1 MSKKQETPETTVGNI
16 KENKKENK
24 KEKKPKKPKIKRD
37 QKLLIQVGIIIGAI
51 FIMVIGV
58 SAVILVKGNKD
69 TYLESKQEFITP
81 QAEKLKEYYDLLGRP
96 GFFFDRWLEEPDLC
110 TMLTVTDEGDPANDE
125 LIADFPLISI
135 DAEFM
140 LPDYDPD
147 ELDNYTRRQQFLLA
161 SYMYQEIWL
170 YELISMFQ
178 AENQR
183 LMCIDVSDEHWGTA
197 YHDLNTDELQFLMT
211 ADAAEDY
218 DAIQSVYHLGE
229 DYSDILNELS
239 SIEKV
244 KKTHRTVFERYESRK
259 NGKYYYL
266 CIIPILSDGEV
277 RAVFISSYDWS
288 DFHSSLMK
296 KMIILVVV
304 SALVLVLASVLLLF
318 FINRSAIRPLA
329 RVQQGVREYM
339 VTKNSQSIV
348 DQLSEIK
355 QKNEFGVLADDV
367 SHMVVEINRHTYQI
381 AKLSGERE
389 RVATELSLAA
399 NIQMGVLPVDFPK
412 EKDFELHAS
421 MTPAKEVGGDL
432 YDFFEIDETH
442 IGLVIGDVSGKG
454 VPASLFMMIAKLLIQ
469 EYGKVETS
477 AATVL
482 AKANKTLCANNTND
496 MFVTAWFGILDRTT
510 GKITAASAGHEFP
523 IMREPDGEYRLIKD
537 RHGFVLGAMDISK
550 YKEYELE
557 LKPGGTLLVYSDGAP
572 EATNA
577 SDELFGTDRML
588 EAMNRYPEDHPKEVI
603 EHLTEAINE
612 FVGDAPQFDDLTM
625 LCIRYNGWED

>member
-1 MSKKQETPETTVGNI
+1 MSKHPK
-16 KENKKENK
+16 KKENVQENGIKTK
-24 KEKKPKKPKIKRD
+24 KEKGPKKPKIKRN
-37 QKLLIQVGIIIGAI
+37 QRLLIQVGIIIGAI
-51 FIMVIGV
+51 FSLVIGV
-58 SAVILVKGNKD
+58 SAIILVKGSTD
-69 TYLESKQEFITP
+69 TYLESKQEFMKP
-81 QAEKLKEYYDLLGRP
+81 LAEKLKSYYDYLGRP
-96 GFFFDRWLEEPDLC
+96 GIFFDLWLENPYLC
-110 TMLTVTDEGDPANDE
+110 VTSPVTDSGNADNDE
-125 LIADFPLISI
+125 LIADFPLVNINN
-135 DAEFM
+135 EFE

-147 ELDNYTRRQQFLLA
+147 ELENYTPRQRFLLA
-161 SYMYQEIWL
+161 SYTYQEIWL
-170 YELISMFQ
+170 YNIMSLFQ
-178 AENQR
+178 ASNQR
-183 LMCIDVSDEHWGTA
+183 AMCIDVSDEHWGTV
-197 YHDLNTDELQFLMT
+197 YHDINTDELQ
-211 ADAAEDY
+211 
-218 DAIQSVYHLGE
+218 AILALDSLEATDSDTGFYHLGE
-229 DYSDILNELS
+229 DYSDILKGIN
-239 SIEKV
+239 SIDKV
-244 KKTHRTVFERYESRK
+244 KKYQRTVFERYESRK
-259 NGKYYYL
+259 DGKYYYL
-266 CIIPILSDGEV
+266 CIMPIVSDGEV
-277 RAVFISSYDWS
+277 RAIYIFSYNWS
-288 DFHSSLMK
+288 EFHSSLMK
-296 KMIILVVV
+296 KLVILVVV
-304 SALVLVLASVLLLF
+304 SGLVLVLASVLLLY

-339 VTKNSQSIV
+339 VTKNSESIV
-348 DQLSEIK
+348 DQLSEVT
-355 QKNEFGVLADDV
+355 QRNEFGVLADDV
-367 SHMVVEINRHTYQI
+367 SHMVVEINRHTHQI

-412 EKDFELHAS
+412 AKDYELYAS

-432 YDFFEIDETH
+432 YDFFDIDETH
-442 IGLVIGDVSGKG
+442 LGLVIGDVSGKG

-469 EYGKVETS
+469 EYGKTETS

-482 AKANKTLCANNTND
+482 AKANRTLCANNTND

-523 IMREPDGEYRLIKD
+523 IMRDPDGEYRLIKD

-588 EAMNRYPEDHPKEVI
+588 EAMNKYPEDHPKEVI

-612 FVGDAPQFDDLTM
+612 FVADAPQFDDLTM

>member
-1 MSKKQETPETTVGNI
+1 
-16 KENKKENK
+16 
-24 KEKKPKKPKIKRD
+24 
-37 QKLLIQVGIIIGAI
+37 
-51 FIMVIGV
+51 
-58 SAVILVKGNKD
+58 
-69 TYLESKQEFITP
+69 
-81 QAEKLKEYYDLLGRP
+81 
-96 GFFFDRWLEEPDLC
+96 
-110 TMLTVTDEGDPANDE
+110 
-125 LIADFPLISI
+125 
-135 DAEFM
+135 
-140 LPDYDPD
+140 
-147 ELDNYTRRQQFLLA
+147 
-161 SYMYQEIWL
+161 
-170 YELISMFQ
+170 
-178 AENQR
+178 
-183 LMCIDVSDEHWGTA
+183 
-197 YHDLNTDELQFLMT
+197 
-211 ADAAEDY
+211 
-218 DAIQSVYHLGE
+218 
-229 DYSDILNELS
+229 
-239 SIEKV
+239 
-244 KKTHRTVFERYESRK
+244 
-259 NGKYYYL
+259 
-266 CIIPILSDGEV
+266 
-277 RAVFISSYDWS
+277 
-288 DFHSSLMK
+288 
-296 KMIILVVV
+296 
-304 SALVLVLASVLLLF
+304 
-318 FINRSAIRPLA
+318 
-329 RVQQGVREYM
+329 

-348 DQLSEIK
+348 DQLSEIR
-355 QKNEFGVLADDV
+355 QRNEFGVLADDV

-412 EKDFELHAS
+412 EKDYELYAS

-432 YDFFEIDETH
+432 YDFFDIDETH

-469 EYGKVETS
+469 EYGKTETS

-523 IMREPDGEYRLIKD
+523 IMRDPDGEYRLIKD

-588 EAMNRYPEDHPKEVI
+588 EAMNKYPEDHPKEVI

-625 LCIRYNGWED
+625 LCIRYNGWEN

>member
-1 MSKKQETPETTVGNI
+1 MSKSPKI
-16 KENKKENK
+16 KENEQENAIQTK
-24 KEKKPKKPKIKRD
+24 KEKGPKKPKIKRN
-37 QKLLIQVGIIIGAI
+37 QKLLIQVGIIIGVI
-51 FIMVIGV
+51 FSMVIGV
-58 SAVILVKGNKD
+58 SAFILVKGSID
-69 TYLESKQEFITP
+69 TYLESKQEFMKPI
-81 QAEKLKEYYDLLGRP
+81 AEKLKGYYDYLARP
-96 GFFFDRWLEEPDLC
+96 GVFFDLWLEEPNL
-110 TMLTVTDEGDPANDE
+110 VTSIPITDAGNTYNDE
-125 LIADFPLISI
+125 LIADFPIVGVNN
-135 DAEFM
+135 EFE

-147 ELDNYTRRQQFLLA
+147 ELENYTQRQRFLLA
-161 SYMYQEIWL
+161 SYMYQDIWL
-170 YELISMFQ
+170 YEIISLFQ
-178 AENQR
+178 SDHQR
-183 LMCIDVSDEHWGTA
+183 MMCIDVSDEHWGA
-197 YHDLNTDELQFLMT
+197 VYHDINYEELQEIMALDST
-211 ADAAEDY
+211 EASED
-218 DAIQSVYHLGE
+218 DVGFYHLGE
-229 DYSDILNELS
+229 DYSDILKEIK
-239 SIEKV
+239 SIDKV
-244 KKTHRTVFERYESRK
+244 KEYHRTVFERYESRK
-259 NGKYYYL
+259 DGNYYYL
-266 CIIPILSDGEV
+266 CVMPIVSDNEV
-277 RAVFISSYDWS
+277 RAVLVFSYDWS

-296 KMIILVVV
+296 KLIILVVV
-304 SALVLVLASVLLLF
+304 SGLVLVLASVLLLF

-348 DQLSEIK
+348 DQLSEIR
-355 QKNEFGVLADDV
+355 QRNEFGVLADDV

-412 EKDFELHAS
+412 EKDYELYAS

-432 YDFFEIDETH
+432 YDFFDIDETH

-469 EYGKVETS
+469 EYGRTETS

-523 IMREPDGEYRLIKD
+523 IMRDPDGEYRLIKD

-588 EAMNRYPEDHPKEVI
+588 EAMNKYPEDHPKEVI

-625 LCIRYNGWED
+625 LCIRYNGWEN